1 MASSSGWVRRG
12 GDSGASFFF
21 SLDPPIFIYDP
32 SISKSSLSIIRN
44 SFQLEEELQ
53 FLLKDLF
60 KKMGI
65 NASDSTHGNVDTA
78 TTNNSVGGNMN
89 NGETVHN
96 SGKSR
101 NF

>member
-21 SLDPPIFIYDP
+21 SLDSPIFIYDP

-53 FLLKDLF
+53 FLLKDLL
-60 KKMGI
+60 KEEEKEAGI
-65 NASDSTHGNVDTA
+65 NASDPTHSNVDTV
-78 TTNNSVGGNMN
+78 TTKNSA
-89 NGETVHN
+89 GENCGTIVRLYI
-96 SGKSR
+96 KA
-101 NF
+101 